1 MNRSYN
7 RNRTKKMTLSAMLTA
22 LALIFSYVETLI
34 PLNFGIPGIKLGLP
48 NLVIITAL
56 YTLGTPYA
64 FLINILRIAISGF
77 LFGSVFSILYGLAG
91 GLLSFAVMCLLKKTG
106 WFSVSGVSMAGGAAH
121 NGGQLLMAALVI
133 ANSKIFLYFPVL
145 MFSGIIT
152 GILIGII
159 ASLLVKRISGVL

>member
-7 RNRTKKMTLSAMLTA
+7 RHSTKKMTLSAMLTA
-22 LALIFSYVETLI
+22 LALIFAYVETLI

-48 NLVIITAL
+48 NVVIITAL

-64 FLINILRIAISGF
+64 FLINILRITISGF

-91 GLLSFAVMCLLKKTG
+91 GLLSFAVMWLLKKTNL
-106 WFSVSGVSMAGGAAH
+106 FSVTGVSMAGGVAH

-145 MFSGIIT
+145 LFTGMLT

-159 ASLLVKRISGVL
+159 ASLLVRRIPTVL